1 MFDGAQEGDHT
12 GKVCICHSYSTEMPP
27 PLFFF
32 LDTVFPQY
40 PQEIGLKPAH
50 PVHDKIHR
58 RSSSLCGCGT
68 RKGRV
73 QSNCTN
79 FPCKIS
85 SEKAFPNQKQF

>member
-1 MFDGAQEGDHT
+1 MFDGAQGDHA
-12 GKVCICHSYSTEMPP
+12 GKVCICHSYLTEMHPP
-27 PLFFF
+27 PFF
-32 LDTVFPQY
+32 LATVFPQY
-40 PQEIGLKPAH
+40 LQEIGFKPAH

-58 RSSSLCGCGT
+58 RSGSLCGCGT
-68 RKGRV
+68 CKGRV